1 MKKTLLL
8 SSTLAIA
15 ATAMAATEPVT
26 LPDAALMGV
35 SQNGRYTVSNL
46 YGMLLEIVDL
56 ESNEPIAV
64 YFDDVNNLNE
74 YTAGYGTPVANDGSV
89 VGNATLHEMTDE
101 THYTSTD
108 NAVIFKEGELTVL
121 PVPNPEFVNM
131 AHSITPDGSMICGII
146 GNAAFSMDARDAM
159 ALPAIWVRNADG
171 SYADPVVLPHPD
183 KDFFGSVP
191 QYITAV
197 AMSQDGKTVAGTV
210 TSGSGLWI
218 YPIVYK
224 CNASGEWSYS
234 IPNQELFFPH
244 PEVVIP
250 EAPGEYPTEKDFM
263 TAEEIEAY
271 NTAMANWDGDW
282 NNYPYMPDFMSESE
296 AAEYAAACTEYENKQ
311 MAYQMAIDQATEGA
325 ISLIYNNVV
334 LTPDGK
340 FYGGG
345 TLGGGG
351 GILLAPQKKVAAKY
365 SPFRKSS
372 AKENPLRRT
381 VAAEEEE
388 YDSNTPYLF
397 NLEDGTYKKYTS
409 QDGFQV
415 TCAAEDGSFV
425 GYSGDIYMG
434 NLSAGVLDQEKGII
448 AISDYYA
455 KTAPS
460 VSAWIQE
467 NCLHEVQVDVDET
480 GNPIYGSMLITGI
493 PFCTPD
499 MTVVTSYA
507 VNVWDGTTFFDSY
520 VFSDMPGAGTK
531 LVEAD
536 GLVELRALPGGIVAV
551 SSPAAIDVFSADGAC
566 VFKGNGEGEIST
578 GLSNGIYVVR
588 ARFADGKVRVCKAAF

>member
-1 MKKTLLL
+1 MKKFLLL
-8 SSTLAIA
+8 SSMSVMV
-15 ATAMAATEPVT
+15 ATMMATSQVT
-26 LPDAALMGV
+26 TFPEKVLMGI
-35 SQNGRYTVSNL
+35 SQNGRYTVSNYL
-46 YGMLLEIVDL
+46 DMNLEIVDL
-56 ESNEPIAV
+56 NSKETIAS
-64 YFDDVNNLNE
+64 YFDENGLNQ
-74 YTAGYGTPVANDGSV
+74 YTPGYGTPVANDGSV
-89 VGNATLHEMTDE
+89 VGTARLCEMVDE
-101 THYTSTD
+101 YNYTSTE
-108 NAVIFKEGELTVL
+108 NAVIFKDGELTVL
-121 PVPNPEFVNM
+121 PVPNKAFFNM

-146 GNAAFSMDARDAM
+146 GSSAFGIDAQSAM
-159 ALPAIWVRNADG
+159 VLPAIWVRNADG
-171 SYADPVVLPHPD
+171 SYADPVVLPHPE

-210 TSGSGLWI
+210 TSASGLWI

-224 CNASGEWSYS
+224 CNASDEWSYS

-250 EAPGEYPTEKDFM
+250 EDPGDYPEQQDFM
-263 TAEEIEAY
+263 TEAEIEAY
-271 NTAMANWDGDW
+271 NTAMENWDGDW
-282 NNYPYMPDFMSESE
+282 SNYPNMKNFMSESE
-296 AAEYAAACTEYENKQ
+296 LAEYNAAVQEHSQKMDDYYNAL
-311 MAYQMAIDQATEGA
+311 DQATEGA
-325 ISLIYNNVV
+325 ISLIFNNVV
-334 LTPDGK
+334 LSPDGK
-340 FYGGG
+340 FYGS
-345 TLGGGG
+345 TRASGG
-351 GILLAPQKKVAAKY
+351 GILLAPRKVAANY
-365 SPFRKSS
+365 NPLRKNSV
-372 AKENPLRRT
+372 KENPLRRT

-388 YDSNTPYLF
+388 YESNTPYLF
-397 NLEDGTYKKYTS
+397 NLEDGTYKAYPS
-409 QDGFQV
+409 QDGFSV
-415 TCAAEDGSFV
+415 TCAVEDGSFV
-425 GYSGDIYMG
+425 GYSGVVYMG
-434 NLSAGVLDQEKGII
+434 NLGAGVLDQEKGII
-448 AISDYYA
+448 PICDYYA
-455 KTAPS
+455 QTAPS

-467 NCLHEVQVDVDET
+467 NCSHEVPVAVDET
-480 GNPIYGSMLITGI
+480 GNLVYESMLITGI

-507 VNVWDGTTFFDSY
+507 VNVWDGMTMFDSY